1 MLLELDDNDDRSVE
15 LKIKEEDISILYI
28 VQHELLKNKNIEFA
42 GVVLKHQLMKD
53 YILRIISKGTSAMET
68 LQKSVDSGIK
78 EIENIKQILDSQFKS
93 KGESDTAWSS
103 VQHAKAEWNQDLMK
117 EFWFVRSVDILLI
130 GKLGKNLQL
139 GQQIRQAH
147 LMEELEVC

>member
-42 GVVLKHQLMKD
+42 GVVLKHHLIKD

-68 LQKSVDSGIK
+68 LQKSLDSGIK
-78 EIENIKQILDSQFKS
+78 EIENIEQILDSQFKI
-93 KGESDTAWSS
+93 KGESDSA
-103 VQHAKAEWNQDLMK
+103 
-117 EFWFVRSVDILLI
+117 
-130 GKLGKNLQL
+130 
-139 GQQIRQAH
+139 
-147 LMEELEVC
+147 

>member
-42 GVVLKHQLMKD
+42 GVVLKHQLIKD

-68 LQKSVDSGIK
+68 LQKSLDSGIK
-78 EIENIKQILDSQFKS
+78 EIENIEQILDSQFKI
-93 KGESDTAWSS
+93 KGENDSAWSS
-103 VQHAKAEWNQDLMK
+103 VRHAKAEWNQDLMK
-117 EFWFVRSVDILLI
+117 EFWFVLNVDILLI
-130 GKLGKNLQL
+130 GKLEKNLQL
-139 GQQIRQAH
+139 FHRIRPAH
-147 LMEELEVC
+147 LMEEPEAC

>member
-1 MLLELDDNDDRSVE
+1 MLLELNDNDDMSVE
-15 LKIKEEDISILYI
+15 LKVKEEDISILYI

-93 KGESDTAWSS
+93 KGESGA
-103 VQHAKAEWNQDLMK
+103 A
-117 EFWFVRSVDILLI
+117 
-130 GKLGKNLQL
+130 
-139 GQQIRQAH
+139 
-147 LMEELEVC
+147 

>member
-42 GVVLKHQLMKD
+42 GVVLKHQLIKD

-68 LQKSVDSGIK
+68 LQKSLDSGIK
-78 EIENIKQILDSQFKS
+78 EI
-93 KGESDTAWSS
+93 
-103 VQHAKAEWNQDLMK
+103 
-117 EFWFVRSVDILLI
+117 
-130 GKLGKNLQL
+130 
-139 GQQIRQAH
+139 
-147 LMEELEVC
+147 

>member
-42 GVVLKHQLMKD
+42 GVVLKHQLIKD

-68 LQKSVDSGIK
+68 LQKSLDSGIK
-78 EIENIKQILDSQFKS
+78 EIENIEQILDLQFKI
-93 KGESDTAWSS
+93 KGESDSA
-103 VQHAKAEWNQDLMK
+103 
-117 EFWFVRSVDILLI
+117 
-130 GKLGKNLQL
+130 
-139 GQQIRQAH
+139 
-147 LMEELEVC
+147 

>member
-1 MLLELDDNDDRSVE
+1 MLLELNDNDDMSVE
-15 LKIKEEDISILYI
+15 LKVKEVDISILYI

-78 EIENIKQILDSQFKS
+78 EIENIEQILDSQFKS
-93 KGESDTAWSS
+93 KGESGTA
-103 VQHAKAEWNQDLMK
+103 
-117 EFWFVRSVDILLI
+117 
-130 GKLGKNLQL
+130 
-139 GQQIRQAH
+139 
-147 LMEELEVC
+147 

>member
-42 GVVLKHQLMKD
+42 GVVLKHQLIKD

-68 LQKSVDSGIK
+68 LQKSLDSGIK
-78 EIENIKQILDSQFKS
+78 EIENIEQILDSQFKI
-93 KGESDTAWSS
+93 KGESDSA
-103 VQHAKAEWNQDLMK
+103 
-117 EFWFVRSVDILLI
+117 
-130 GKLGKNLQL
+130 
-139 GQQIRQAH
+139 
-147 LMEELEVC
+147 

>member
-1 MLLELDDNDDRSVE
+1 MLLELNDNDDMSVE
-15 LKIKEEDISILYI
+15 LKVKEEDISILYI

-93 KGESDTAWSS
+93 KGESGTA
-103 VQHAKAEWNQDLMK
+103 
-117 EFWFVRSVDILLI
+117 
-130 GKLGKNLQL
+130 
-139 GQQIRQAH
+139 
-147 LMEELEVC
+147 

>member
-42 GVVLKHQLMKD
+42 GVVLKHQLIKD

-68 LQKSVDSGIK
+68 LQKSLDSGIK
-78 EIENIKQILDSQFKS
+78 EIENIEQILDSQFKI
-93 KGESDTAWSS
+93 KGENDSA
-103 VQHAKAEWNQDLMK
+103 
-117 EFWFVRSVDILLI
+117 
-130 GKLGKNLQL
+130 
-139 GQQIRQAH
+139 
-147 LMEELEVC
+147 